1 MQRTRM
7 TIPIQSKRFSRL
19 DAPGLRLR
27 AIIGM
32 LAAIILAPL
41 QYAYAQSDPVGKF
54 ENGVTIYGGYRFGGS
69 VTNTTNN
76 DTVDLAG
83 GSSFAAAGDIGLDPN
98 RQIELFYSQQ
108 HTALTSGAFSPQANN
123 VGLTLHNYQI
133 GGTNYIDEI
142 GRGLYVMGGLGATTA
157 KPDQAGLNSETFFSG
172 NLGVG
177 WMVPLGPHA
186 GLRLEAR
193 GYAILLNN
201 NSGSLFC
208 GDKAGCTFVLKGNAL
223 FEGEV
228 LAGIS
233 ARF

>member
-1 MQRTRM
+1 MRV
-7 TIPIQSKRFSRL
+7 PNAWKRFSRL
-19 DAPGLRLR
+19 DRRDIIAVLV
-27 AIIGM
+27 AII
-32 LAAIILAPL
+32 IAPL
-41 QYAYAQSDPVGKF
+41 QYAHAQSGPVGKF
-54 ENGVTIYGGYRFGGS
+54 ENGVTVYGGFRFGGS
-69 VTNTTNN
+69 VTDTTTN
-76 DTVDLAG
+76 DTVDFAS
-83 GSSFAAAGDIGLDPN
+83 GSSFALAADIGLDPN

-133 GGTNYIDEI
+133 GGTNYIDET
-142 GRGLYVMGGLGATTA
+142 GRGLYVMGGLGGTTA
-157 KPDQAGLNSETFFSG
+157 QPDRAGLNSETFFSG

-186 GLRLEAR
+186 GLRFEAR
-193 GYAILLNN
+193 SYAILLNDS
-201 NSGSLFC
+201 SGSLFC
-208 GDKAGCTFVLKGNAL
+208 GGRAGCTFTLKGNTL

>member
-1 MQRTRM
+1 MRV
-7 TIPIQSKRFSRL
+7 PAQSKRFSCSH
-19 DAPGLRLR
+19 APRLRLR
-27 AIIGM
+27 KLIGV
-32 LAAIILAPL
+32 LAAISIAPL
-41 QYAYAQSDPVGKF
+41 QYSHAQSDPVGKF
-54 ENGVTIYGGYRFGGS
+54 ENGVTIYGGFRFGGS
-69 VTNTTNN
+69 VTDSTNN
-76 DTVDLAG
+76 DTVDFAS
-83 GSSFAAAGDIGLDPN
+83 GSSFAVAGDIGLDPN

-133 GGTNYIDEI
+133 GGTNYIDET
-142 GRGLYVMGGLGATTA
+142 GHGLYVMGGLGGTTA
-157 KPDQAGLNSETFFSG
+157 KPDAAGLNSETFFSG

-177 WMVPLGPHA
+177 WMIPLGPHA

-193 GYAILLNN
+193 GYAILLND

-208 GDKAGCTFVLKGNAL
+208 GGRAGCTFTLKGNAL